1 MTKDWKL
8 KPEIPLEFKDK
19 FPHIS
24 SLVLQLLYN
33 RGLKEKEEIESFLNT
48 SYEEG
53 LYSPFL
59 FQDMEKA
66 VARIWQAI
74 ESEEK
79 IWIYGD
85 YDADAVT
92 ANAVLQQTFSYLGKE
107 VHSYIPDRFTE
118 GYGVNM
124 EAIES
129 IKNQGAKIIITVDCG
144 TNSTEAAEFCKKNG
158 VDFIITDHHEIIG
171 PRPEAFALINP
182 KDPETKYPFSEIT
195 GVGVA
200 FKLACGILQRI
211 EGRGVMVETDA
222 LRLASARS
230 GQPSTYVEGWEKWL
244 LDLVAIGTVAD
255 CHELISENRTLVK
268 YGLRVLAKTKWIGLQ
283 ALCIQAYLDFS
294 KKKPNTYTLGFVVA
308 PRLNAAGRLEHAS
321 IALELLLEKDLVSA
335 QQKAIALEQI
345 NKRRQDITASVLD
358 EAREKA
364 LGLQDR
370 KVLALMG
377 EDWPKGVVGLVA
389 GKLAEEFKKPTF
401 ILSQTGTEATG
412 SARGTGDFSVIEAL
426 KYSQDLLL
434 RFGGHQQAA
443 GLTLLSENFPIFYEK
458 LSEYAEKNLATNLE
472 QPTFELEA
480 QVQASSL
487 SLEVLKE
494 IEKLE
499 PFGLGNPVPKF
510 LVSGL
515 RVKTL
520 KTVGSASQHL
530 QLVLEA
536 QGKSFKAIAFSK
548 AESFS
553 ALRIGDSLDI
563 AAELLEDSW
572 NGALELKL
580 KVLDVKIHPSTIS
593 GV

>member
-1 MTKDWKL
+1 MTKEWKI
-8 KPEIPLEFKDK
+8 KPEIPLEFKEN
-19 FPHIS
+19 FSHIPP
-24 SLVLQLLYN
+24 LVLQLLYN
-33 RGLKEKEEIESFLNT
+33 RGLKEKSEIESFLNT

-79 IWIYGD
+79 IWVYGD

-118 GYGVNM
+118 GYGVNL

-144 TNSTEAAEFCKKNG
+144 TNSVEAAEFCRKNG

-200 FKLACGILQRI
+200 FKLACGILQRAKGA
-211 EGRGVMVETDA
+211 ELKDEAV
-222 LRLASARS
+222 LRLASTRS
-230 GQPSTYVEGWEKWL
+230 GSLGAYVPGWEKWL
-244 LDLVAIGTVAD
+244 LDLVAVGTVAD
-255 CHELISENRTLVK
+255 CHELVSENRTLVK
-268 YGLRVLAKTKWIGLQ
+268 YGLKVLAKTKWIGLR
-283 ALCIQAYLDFS
+283 ALCIQASLNFA
-294 KKKPNTYTLGFVVA
+294 KKKPDTYTLGFVVA
-308 PRLNAAGRLEHAS
+308 PRLNAAGRLEHAN
-321 IALELLLEKDLVSA
+321 IALELLLEKDPVSA
-335 QQKAIALEQI
+335 QQKAAALEQI
-345 NKRRQDITASVLD
+345 NKRRQDITTSVLD
-358 EAREKA
+358 EAREKSLA
-364 LGLQDR
+364 LKER

-401 ILSQTGTEATG
+401 ILSKQGLEATG
-412 SARGTGDFSVIEAL
+412 SARGLGEFSVIEAL

-443 GLTLLSENFPIFYEK
+443 GLTLLSENFQAFYEK
-458 LSEYAEKNLATNLE
+458 LSEYAEKNLTTNSE
-472 QPTFELEA
+472 QLTFELEA
-480 QVQASSL
+480 QVSAIDL
-487 SLEVLKE
+487 SLKFLKE

-510 LVSGL
+510 LVCGL

-520 KTVGSASQHL
+520 KTVGSLNQHL

-536 QGKSFKAIAFSK
+536 EGKTFKAIAFSK
-548 AESFS
+548 AESFKT
-553 ALRIGDSLDI
+553 LRIGDVLDI
-563 AAELLEDSW
+563 ATELLVDSW
-572 NGALELKL
+572 NGVLELKL

>member
-1 MTKDWKL
+1 MTKNWKL
-8 KPEIPLEFKDK
+8 KPEIPLEFKEK
-19 FPHIS
+19 FSHIS
-24 SLVLQLLYN
+24 PLILQLLYN

-53 LYSPFL
+53 LFSPFL

-74 ESEEK
+74 VSEEK

-107 VHSYIPDRFTE
+107 VQSYIPDRFTE

-124 EAIES
+124 EAMES

-158 VDFIITDHHEIIG
+158 IDFIITDHHEIIG
-171 PRPEAFALINP
+171 PRPDAFALINP
-182 KDPETKYPFSEIT
+182 KDPTTQYPFSEIT

-200 FKLACGILQRI
+200 FKLACGILQRAK
-211 EGRGVMVETDA
+211 GVELRDEAA

-230 GQPSTYVEGWEKWL
+230 GQFSTYVAGWEKWL
-244 LDLVAIGTVAD
+244 LDLVAVGTVAD

-268 YGLRVLAKTKWIGLQ
+268 YGLKVLAKTKWTGLK
-283 ALCIQAYLDFS
+283 ALCIQAGLDFV
-294 KKKPNTYTLGFVVA
+294 KKKPDTYTLGFVVA
-308 PRLNAAGRLEHAS
+308 PRLNAAGRLEHAN
-321 IALELLLEKDLVSA
+321 IALELLLEKNQVSA
-335 QQKAIALEQI
+335 QQKATALEQI

-358 EAREKA
+358 EAREMA
-364 LGLQDR
+364 LGFKDR

-377 EDWPKGVVGLVA
+377 ENWPKGVVGLVA

-401 ILSQTGTEATG
+401 VLSQTGTEATG
-412 SARGTGDFSVIEAL
+412 SARGTGEFSVIEAL

-443 GLTLLSENFPIFYEK
+443 GLTLLSENFQVFYEK
-458 LSEYAEKNLATNLE
+458 LSEYADKNLAINLE
-472 QPTFELEA
+472 QSNFELEA
-480 QVQASSL
+480 QVPASDL
-487 SLEVLKE
+487 SLEALKQ

-515 RVKTL
+515 RVKTI
-520 KTVGSASQHL
+520 KTVGSLSQHL

-548 AESFS
+548 AESFKM
-553 ALRIGDSLDI
+553 LRVGDDLDI
-563 AAELLEDSW
+563 ATEFLEDSW
-572 NGALELKL
+572 NGTLELKL
-580 KVLDVKIHPSTIS
+580 KVLDVKIHSSTIS
-593 GV
+593 GG